1 MKSYKKKEGYDR
13 NREKDM
19 QVWYAYTDYWG
30 RRFGIDACGDQC
42 MFDKS
47 IFMSNVEN
55 IRQVDGLIVFE
66 RWGKTTAM
74 GVDIIG
80 GNPLHQLH
88 YAGNGD
94 TEKCAIRRA
103 WKNYRILCD
112 MTKQ

>member
-1 MKSYKKKEGYDR
+1 MRSYKCKPEYK
-13 NREKDM
+13 NTREYDM

-30 RRFGIDACGDQC
+30 RRFGIDSCGDQC

-47 IFMSNVEN
+47 IFMSDVKN
-55 IRQVDGLIVFE
+55 IRQVEGLVVFE
-66 RWGKTTAM
+66 RGGKTTAM

-80 GNPLHQLH
+80 GKPLHQLH

-103 WKNYRILCD
+103 MKNYEILCD
-112 MTKQ
+112 MIKQ